1 MQPAARAA
9 TNNSTRLPRGADE
22 AITGNS
28 TTATGARL
36 GRVRTA
42 AATQAPAPKALH
54 GPGTRAIPQAVVRH
68 AAAGMSPLGT
78 TVWNA
83 DNGLKATSSAAIK
96 PVRASATRRPIR
108 YVVQI
113 VSPPRRGTTRYTASR
128 PAIRC
133 AAAINSGRPGG

>member
-9 TNNSTRLPRGADE
+9 TNNSTRLPRGADD

-54 GPGTRAIPQAVVRH
+54 GPGTRAIAQAVVHH
-68 AAAGMSPLGT
+68 AAAGMSLIGSN
-78 TVWNA
+78 VWNTN
-83 DNGLKATSSAAIK
+83 NGLKATSSAAIK

-113 VSPPRRGTTRYTASR
+113 VSPPRSGTTRNTASR
-128 PAIRC
+128 PASRC
-133 AAAINSGRPGG
+133 APAMNSGKPGG